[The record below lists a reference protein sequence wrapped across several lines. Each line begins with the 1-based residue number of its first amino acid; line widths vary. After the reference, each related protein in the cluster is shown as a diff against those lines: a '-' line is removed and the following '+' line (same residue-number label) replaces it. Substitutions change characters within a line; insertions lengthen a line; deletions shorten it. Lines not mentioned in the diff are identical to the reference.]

1 MSETLDKPAVAEAAA
16 DRYAQRRWLAL
27 PVILTG
33 TFMTI
38 LDFFVVNVAIPSA
51 QAELH
56 ASDAQIQFVVAGY
69 GVAYAIGLI
78 TGGRLGDLYG
88 RRRVFALGITLF
100 TLASLLCGIAVNAD
114 MLVASRVFQGL
125 AASLMFPQVL
135 AIINVTYTG
144 EDRGRAFSGFG
155 VALGLASVSGQLIGG
170 LLIAANIF
178 GIGWRS
184 CFLVNVP
191 VGIAA
196 LILLPM
202 LVAESRAE
210 SAKRLDLRGV
220 ALVSPALALLL
231 IPLVEGRQSHWPL
244 WTWIAL
250 AASVLGLAV
259 FGRAQ
264 AATARRG
271 GTPLVEPALFRSRAF
286 TSGLITI
293 LSVYCGMA
301 SLMLILALYL
311 QDGLHYSALI
321 SGLSFLP
328 MGVTFFLSSRN
339 AGKFIARWGRRTLT
353 YGALAIIVGEG
364 GLALTTMHTGT
375 LPGGG
380 ARIDFLLFAV
390 FMAISGAGI
399 GAVGAPLIAQVLQ
412 GVDPQHAGSASGV
425 LSTVQQVAGA
435 LGVAVLGIIFY
446 GVLGRHSTPTDYGH
460 AFAIGLVYTVCLA
473 VVTVAVTLPN
483 RLWSGIRGE

>member
-1 MSETLDKPAVAEAAA
+1 MSETIEKVAVEGAAP
-16 DRYAQRRWLAL
+16 DRYAARRWLAL

-51 QAELH
+51 QSDLH
-56 ASDAQIQFVVAGY
+56 ASDAQIQFIVAGY

-88 RRRVFALGITLF
+88 RRRVFAIGIAAF
-100 TLASLLCGIAVNAD
+100 TITSALCGLAVNAD
-114 MLVASRVFQGL
+114 MLVLSRVAQGL

-135 AIINVTYTG
+135 AMINVTYTG
-144 EDRGRAFSGFG
+144 ADRGRAFSGFG
-155 VALGLASVSGQLIGG
+155 IALGLASVSGQLIGG
-170 LLIAANIF
+170 LLIAANIL
-178 GIGWRS
+178 GLGWRA
-184 CFLVNVP
+184 CFLVNLP

-196 LILLPM
+196 LILLPL
-202 LVAESRAE
+202 LVGESRAQ

-231 IPLVEGRQSHWPL
+231 IPLVEGRQLHWPA
-244 WTWIAL
+244 WTWVSL
-250 AASVLGLAV
+250 AASALVLFV
-259 FGRAQ
+259 FARAQ
-264 AATARRG
+264 AATSRRG

-286 TSGLITI
+286 PAGLATV

-301 SLMLILALYL
+301 SLMLIIALYL

-339 AGKFIARWGRRTLT
+339 AGRFIQMWGRRTLT
-353 YGALAIIVGEG
+353 YGAIAIVIGEG

-380 ARIDFLLFAV
+380 AHVNFLLFAV

-399 GAVGAPLIAQVLQ
+399 GAVGAPLIAQVLL

-446 GVLGRHSTPTDYGH
+446 GALHGRSTPTAYGH
-460 AFAIGLVYTVCLA
+460 AFAVGLVYTVCLA
-473 VVTVAVTLPN
+473 AVTVAVTLPD
-483 RLWSGIRGE
+483 RLWTGTRGD